1 MEYEIMPY
9 TEADVD
15 AMIEIW
21 NEVVRDGAA
30 FPQLDELNH
39 KTGVEFFGRQDFAG
53 VAKVNGEVAGL
64 YILHPISIVRY
75 PSFNTCFTAFSTA
88 SMGMERRTEQLI
100 SWSKS
105 QLRVFDNTRHP
116 HSAPKYHS

>member
-39 KTGVEFFGRQDFAG
+39 KTGVEFFGLLYCG
-53 VAKVNGEVAGL
+53 V
-64 YILHPISIVRY
+64 IP
-75 PSFNTCFTAFSTA
+75 
-88 SMGMERRTEQLI
+88 QL
-100 SWSKS
+100 
-105 QLRVFDNTRHP
+105 
-116 HSAPKYHS
+116 

>member
-30 FPQLDELNH
+30 FPQLDEH
-39 KTGVEFFGRQDFAG
+39 EPQTGVEFFGRQDFAG

-64 YILHPISIVRY
+64 YILHPNNVQMRSPRQR
-75 PSFNTCFTAFSTA
+75 PAMPF
-88 SMGMERRTEQLI
+88 
-100 SWSKS
+100 
-105 QLRVFDNTRHP
+105 LRKCV
-116 HSAPKYHS
+116 A

>member
-64 YILHPISIVRY
+64 YILHPNNVGRCAHIANASYGVRPGCRGY
-75 PSFNTCFTAFSTA
+75 GVGERLVRHSLKMCARFGFRGLQFNAVVCT
-88 SMGMERRTEQLI
+88 
-100 SWSKS
+100 
-105 QLRVFDNTRHP
+105 
-116 HSAPKYHS
+116 

>member
-1 MEYEIMPY
+1 MEYEIVPY

-21 NEVVRDGAA
+21 NEVVNDGVA

-39 KTGVEFFGRQDFAG
+39 KTGVEFFGKQDFVG

-64 YILHPISIVRY
+64 YILPQQRGQMRTSRQCQLCRFLENAGHK
-75 PSFNTCFTAFSTA
+75 N
-88 SMGMERRTEQLI
+88 RRRAGEALPENCQGAGLPHFDFQRR
-100 SWSKS
+100 S
-105 QLRVFDNTRHP
+105 QGQ
-116 HSAPKYHS
+116 

>member
-39 KTGVEFFGRQDFAG
+39 MCCSRQYFQSCHC
-53 VAKVNGEVAGL
+53 V
-64 YILHPISIVRY
+64 
-75 PSFNTCFTAFSTA
+75 T
-88 SMGMERRTEQLI
+88 
-100 SWSKS
+100 
-105 QLRVFDNTRHP
+105 
-116 HSAPKYHS
+116 

>member
-1 MEYEIMPY
+1 MEYEIVPY

-21 NEVVRDGAA
+21 NEVVNDGVA

-39 KTGVEFFGRQDFAG
+39 KTGVEFFGKQDFVG

-64 YILHPISIVRY
+64 YILHPNNVQMRTSRQCQLCRFLEMRGIKSEKAGEALPENCQRAGL
-75 PSFNTCFTAFSTA
+75 PHFDFQ
-88 SMGMERRTEQLI
+88 RR
-100 SWSKS
+100 S
-105 QLRVFDNTRHP
+105 QGQ
-116 HSAPKYHS
+116 

>member
-1 MEYEIMPY
+1 MEYEIVPY

-21 NEVVRDGAA
+21 NEVVNDGVA

-39 KTGVEFFGRQDFAG
+39 KTGVEFFGKQDFVG

-64 YILHPISIVRY
+64 YILHPNNVGRCGHHA
-75 PSFNTCFTAFSTA
+75 NA
-88 SMGMERRTEQLI
+88 SYAV
-100 SWSKS
+100 SSKM
-105 QLRVFDNTRHP
+105 R
-116 HSAPKYHS
+116 A

>member
-39 KTGVEFFGRQDFAG
+39 KTGVEFFGRQDFYG
-53 VAKVNGEVAGL
+53 VAKVNVEVSRL
-64 YILHPISIVRY
+64 YNRQPNNL
-75 PSFNTCFTAFSTA
+75 
-88 SMGMERRTEQLI
+88 L
-100 SWSKS
+100 
-105 QLRVFDNTRHP
+105 L
-116 HSAPKYHS
+116 

>member
-64 YILHPISIVRY
+64 YILHPNNVADAVTT
-75 PSFNTCFTAFSTA
+75 PTPAMPF
-88 SMGMERRTEQLI
+88 
-100 SWSKS
+100 
-105 QLRVFDNTRHP
+105 LRKCV
-116 HSAPKYHS
+116 A

>member
-64 YILHPISIVRY
+64 YILHPNNVGRCGHHA
-75 PSFNTCFTAFSTA
+75 NA
-88 SMGMERRTEQLI
+88 S
-100 SWSKS
+100 
-105 QLRVFDNTRHP
+105 
-116 HSAPKYHS
+116 